1 MKNAVIRY
9 LILFGYPVLAI
20 ILALLASSGL
30 ILAVGAQPVVAFR
43 ALFLGAFGNANSLA
57 ETLLKATP
65 LLFAALGMCAAFSAR
80 IWNIGAEGQL
90 YIGALM
96 AAIVGIYAPMASKV
110 VAIPAMVLASF
121 LAGGCWAAIPGWLKG
136 RFGVSEIITTIMMNY
151 IAIFL
156 ISYMIHHPL
165 RDPQGYLPQSQ
176 TLEAAAK
183 LPILLTKTRLHLGI
197 VLGILAAFI
206 LYFIFKKTT
215 LGYQMRVVGHNPL
228 AAKYGGINVS
238 RIILIS
244 MLLSGGLAGMAGMV
258 EIAGVH
264 QRLIENISP
273 GYGYTAIVIAL
284 LSYLHPLVVIVV
296 SILFAGL
303 MVGADAMQ
311 RMAGLPAALAFV
323 VQGLIVLFVLAS
335 EYVVKRHLQSLRR
348 ENEKSTPLTSDKGGV
363 IE

>member
-1 MKNAVIRY
+1 MKNTVVRY
-9 LILFGYPVLAI
+9 IVLLGYPLLAI
-20 ILALLASSGL
+20 ILALLVSSGL

-65 LLFAALGMCAAFSAR
+65 LLFAALGMCAAFTAR

-96 AAIVGIYAPMASKV
+96 TAIVGIYVPMSSKII
-110 VAIPAMVLASF
+110 AISAVVLASF
-121 LAGGCWAAIPGWLKG
+121 LAGGVWAAIPGWLKA

-151 IAIFL
+151 VAIFL

-176 TLEAAAK
+176 TLQASVQ
-183 LPILLTKTRLHLGI
+183 LPVLLAKTRLHLGI
-197 VLGILAAFI
+197 VLGVIAAFGV
-206 LYFIFKKTT
+206 YFIFKKTT
-215 LGYQMRVVGHNPL
+215 LGYQMRVVGYNPL
-228 AAKYGGINVS
+228 AGKYGGMNVS

-244 MLLSGGLAGMAGMV
+244 MLLSGGFAGVAGMV

-284 LSYLHPLVVIVV
+284 LSYLHPLVVVVV

-335 EYVVKRHLQSLRR
+335 EYMVKRHLQSLRR
-348 ENEKSTPLTSDKGGV
+348 ENENIPTLPS
-363 IE
+363 

>member
-1 MKNAVIRY
+1 MKNTVVRY
-9 LILFGYPVLAI
+9 LILFGYPLLAI

-30 ILAVGAQPVVAFR
+30 ILAVGASPVVAFR
-43 ALFLGAFGNANSLA
+43 ALFIGAFGNANSLA

-65 LLFAALGMCAAFSAR
+65 LLFAALGMCAAFRAR

-96 AAIVGIYAPMASKV
+96 TSIVGIYAPLTSKLI
-110 VAIPAMVLASF
+110 AIPAIIFASF

-165 RDPQGYLPQSQ
+165 RDPQGYLPQSR
-176 TLEAAAK
+176 TLQAAAK
-183 LPILLTKTRLHLGI
+183 LPILLTKTRLHFGI
-197 VLGILAAFI
+197 VLGILAAFVVYI
-206 LYFIFKKTT
+206 IFKKTT

-228 AAKYGGINVS
+228 AGKYGGINVS

-244 MLLSGGLAGMAGMV
+244 MLFSGGLAGIAGMA

-284 LSYLHPLVVIVV
+284 LSYLHPLIVIGV

-311 RMAGLPAALAFV
+311 RMAGLPAALASV

-335 EYVVKRHLQSLRR
+335 EYAVKRHLQSLRQGSG
-348 ENEKSTPLTSDKGGV
+348 NSTTLPF
-363 IE
+363 

>member
-1 MKNAVIRY
+1 MKNAVVRY
-9 LILFGYPVLAI
+9 MILLGYPLLAI
-20 ILALLASSGL
+20 VLALLASSGL
-30 ILAVGAQPVVAFR
+30 ILAVGAQPVTAFR

-65 LLFAALGMCAAFSAR
+65 LLFAALGMCAAFTSR

-96 AAIVGIYAPMASKV
+96 TAIVGIYVPMPSKII
-110 VAIPAMVLASF
+110 AIPALALASF

-176 TLEAAAK
+176 TLQASAK

-197 VLGILAAFI
+197 VLGIIAA
-206 LYFIFKKTT
+206 LMVYVIFKKTT

-228 AAKYGGINVS
+228 AGKYGGVHVS
-238 RIILIS
+238 RIILVS
-244 MLLSGGLAGMAGMV
+244 MLFSGGLAGIAGMV

-311 RMAGLPAALAFV
+311 RMAGLPAALAYV

-335 EYVVKRHLQSLRR
+335 EYVVKRHYNS
-348 ENEKSTPLTSDKGGV
+348 V
-363 IE
+363 ISSQ

>member
-1 MKNAVIRY
+1 MKNAFVRY
-9 LILFGYPVLAI
+9 IILCGYPLGAI

-43 ALFLGAFGNANSLA
+43 ALFLGAFGNTNSLA

-65 LLFAALGMCAAFSAR
+65 LLFAALGMCTAFTAR

-96 AAIVGIYAPMASKV
+96 TAIVGIYVPMASRFI
-110 VAIPAMVLASF
+110 AIPVLMLASF

-176 TLEAAAK
+176 TLQASAK
-183 LPILLTKTRLHLGI
+183 LPILITKTRLHLGI

-206 LYFIFKKTT
+206 VYMIFKKTT

-228 AAKYGGINVS
+228 AGKYGGIHVS

-244 MLLSGGLAGMAGMV
+244 MLFSGGLAGIAGMV

-264 QRLIENISP
+264 LRLFENISP

-303 MVGADAMQ
+303 IVGADAMQ
-311 RMAGLPAALAFV
+311 RMAGLPAALAYV
-323 VQGLIVLFVLAS
+323 VQGFIVLFVLAS
-335 EYVVKRHLQSLRR
+335 EYLVKRHLQLLRQG
-348 ENEKSTPLTSDKGGV
+348 NE
-363 IE
+363 